1 MRAVRI
7 PVGAMGRCIG
17 SCLDGQEILIYIG
30 LMGQV
35 QTLLAD
41 AEHLVLGAVNSS

>member
-7 PVGAMGRCIG
+7 PVGAMGRRIG
-17 SCLDGQEILIYIG
+17 PCLDGQEILIDVG

-35 QTLLAD
+35 QALLAD